1 MGFTLFWGHF
11 VWFNF
16 AACASQTAEK
26 ASNGRKNAVKR
37 QKRRQTAEM
46 PDLAFFPARVIK
58 LNCLRRY
65 DKGCPPSHPHY
76 SSLKMSLAILARSSL
91 KQFTTIL
98 AEVHREHG
106 WNVSG
111 EQLEL
116 LMWDKIVAGAP
127 EGKTSKIPSH
137 MLKKLKIQLPYMPE
151 LINYVGCGAIKPCG
165 GLYVPCG
172 SKCLE
177 DTHFCATCAKTD
189 AKFGTIQDR
198 GAPGTYTDPQDKREI
213 SYGTWLA
220 KQELSIDT
228 VHEML
233 HSEGFTFRIPE
244 EYLTVNAKRAAPPK
258 RRPGRPGTV
267 KKTVVNDDGTESPAG
282 SSLDGNRV
290 ILGESSDEECP
301 CHPDTLAANTLAA
314 TVAARK
320 VEAEAVAMTEAMA
333 ALEVS
338 KKEKELRAAAKEAA
352 KAVKEA
358 EKEAA
363 KAVKE
368 AAKAL
373 AKSEKEKA
381 NAEKAKAE
389 KPKPKKEKSA
399 SPKPRVKAKAE
410 PPAKTELAA
419 EDSDEDEEIVID
431 GEEYI
436 LRGDNVFDDEGTL
449 RGKKVDGKI
458 EWNR

>member
-1 MGFTLFWGHF
+1 
-11 VWFNF
+11 
-16 AACASQTAEK
+16 
-26 ASNGRKNAVKR
+26 
-37 QKRRQTAEM
+37 
-46 PDLAFFPARVIK
+46 
-58 LNCLRRY
+58 
-65 DKGCPPSHPHY
+65 
-76 SSLKMSLAILARSSL
+76 MSLAILARSSL

-98 AEVHREHG
+98 AEVHKEHG

-111 EQLEL
+111 EQLES

-301 CHPDTLAANTLAA
+301 CHPDTLAA

-320 VEAEAVAMTEAMA
+320 VEAEAVAVTEAMA
-333 ALEVS
+333 ALEVT

-358 EKEAA
+358 EKKEKDVA

-373 AKSEKEKA
+373 AKSEKELA
-381 NAEKAKAE
+381 NAEKAKTE

-410 PPAKTELAA
+410 PAKAELAA

-449 RGKKVDGKI
+449 RGKKVNGKI
-458 EWNR
+458 EWNDEVTAGIKHMNR

>member
-1 MGFTLFWGHF
+1 MIKVAPITP
-11 VWFNF
+11 
-16 AACASQTAEK
+16 TI
-26 ASNGRKNAVKR
+26 
-37 QKRRQTAEM
+37 
-46 PDLAFFPARVIK
+46 LA
-58 LNCLRRY
+58 
-65 DKGCPPSHPHY
+65 HQ
-76 SSLKMSLAILARSSL
+76 LKMSLAILARSSL

-98 AEVHREHG
+98 AEVHKEHG

-111 EQLEL
+111 EQLET

-137 MLKKLKIQLPYMPE
+137 LLKKLKIQLPYMPE
-151 LINYVGCGAIKPCG
+151 LINYVGCCAIKPCG

-172 SKCLE
+172 SKCVE
-177 DTHFCATCAKTD
+177 DTNFCVTCAKTD

-220 KQELSIDT
+220 KQELRIET

-290 ILGESSDEECP
+290 ILGDSSDEECP
-301 CHPDTLAANTLAA
+301 CHPETQAAETLAA

-320 VEAEAVAMTEAMA
+320 VEAEAVAVA
-333 ALEVS
+333 ALKVS
-338 KKEKELRAAAKEAA
+338 KEKELRAAAKEAA

-358 EKEAA
+358 EKKEKDVA

-373 AKSEKEKA
+373 AKSEKEL
-381 NAEKAKAE
+381 AKAE
-389 KPKPKKEKSA
+389 KPKKEKSE
-399 SPKPRVKAKAE
+399 SPKPRGKAKAE
-410 PPAKTELAA
+410 PAKAELTA

-436 LRGDNVFDDEGTL
+436 LRGENVFDDEGTL
-449 RGKKVDGKI
+449 RGKKVNGKI
-458 EWNR
+458 EWDDEVTAGKKHMNR

>member
-1 MGFTLFWGHF
+1 
-11 VWFNF
+11 
-16 AACASQTAEK
+16 
-26 ASNGRKNAVKR
+26 
-37 QKRRQTAEM
+37 
-46 PDLAFFPARVIK
+46 
-58 LNCLRRY
+58 
-65 DKGCPPSHPHY
+65 
-76 SSLKMSLAILARSSL
+76 MSLAILARSSL

-98 AEVHREHG
+98 AEVHKEHG

-111 EQLEL
+111 DQLET

-137 MLKKLKIQLPYMPE
+137 MLKKMKIQLPYMPE
-151 LINYVGCGAIKPCG
+151 LINYVGCCAIKPCG

-172 SKCLE
+172 SKCVE
-177 DTHFCATCAKTD
+177 DTNFCATCAKTD

-220 KQELSIDT
+220 KQELRIET

-282 SSLDGNRV
+282 SSLDGNKV
-290 ILGESSDEECP
+290 ILGDSSDEECP
-301 CHPDTLAANTLAA
+301 CHPEPAETLAA

-320 VEAEAVAMTEAMA
+320 VEAEAVAVTEAMA
-333 ALEVS
+333 ALKVS

-358 EKEAA
+358 EKKEKDVA

-373 AKSEKEKA
+373 AKSEKEL
-381 NAEKAKAE
+381 AKAE
-389 KPKPKKEKSA
+389 KPKKEKSE
-399 SPKPRVKAKAE
+399 SPKPRGKAKAKAE
-410 PPAKTELAA
+410 PAKAELAA

-431 GEEYI
+431 GEDYI
-436 LRGDNVFDDEGTL
+436 LRGVNVFDDEGTL
-449 RGKKVDGKI
+449 RGKKVNGKI
-458 EWNR
+458 EWDDEVTAGKKHMNR

>member
-1 MGFTLFWGHF
+1 
-11 VWFNF
+11 
-16 AACASQTAEK
+16 
-26 ASNGRKNAVKR
+26 
-37 QKRRQTAEM
+37 
-46 PDLAFFPARVIK
+46 
-58 LNCLRRY
+58 
-65 DKGCPPSHPHY
+65 
-76 SSLKMSLAILARSSL
+76 MSLAILARSSL

-98 AEVHREHG
+98 AEVHKEHG

-111 EQLEL
+111 EQLET

-151 LINYVGCGAIKPCG
+151 LINYVGCCAIKPCG

-172 SKCLE
+172 SKCVE
-177 DTHFCATCAKTD
+177 DTNFCATCAKTD

-220 KQELSIDT
+220 KQELRIET

-290 ILGESSDEECP
+290 ILGDSSDEECP
-301 CHPDTLAANTLAA
+301 CHPETLAAETLAV

-320 VEAEAVAMTEAMA
+320 VEAEAVEAMA

-358 EKEAA
+358 EKKEKEVA

-373 AKSEKEKA
+373 AKSEKEL
-381 NAEKAKAE
+381 AKAE
-389 KPKPKKEKSA
+389 KPKTEKPKKEKSA
-399 SPKPRVKAKAE
+399 SPKPRGKAKAKAE
-410 PPAKTELAA
+410 PAKAELAA

-449 RGKKVDGKI
+449 RGKKVNGKI
-458 EWNR
+458 EWDDEVTAGQKHMNR

>member
-1 MGFTLFWGHF
+1 
-11 VWFNF
+11 
-16 AACASQTAEK
+16 
-26 ASNGRKNAVKR
+26 
-37 QKRRQTAEM
+37 
-46 PDLAFFPARVIK
+46 
-58 LNCLRRY
+58 
-65 DKGCPPSHPHY
+65 
-76 SSLKMSLAILARSSL
+76 MSLAILARSSL

-98 AEVHREHG
+98 AEVHKEHG

-111 EQLEL
+111 EQLET

-151 LINYVGCGAIKPCG
+151 LINYVGCCAIKPCG

-220 KQELSIDT
+220 KQEIRIET

-244 EYLTVNAKRAAPPK
+244 DYLTVNAKRAAPAK

-267 KKTVVNDDGTESPAG
+267 KKTVVNDDGTESPQG
-282 SSLDGNRV
+282 SSLDGFDHKV
-290 ILGESSDEECP
+290 VLEPSESSDEECP
-301 CHPDTLAANTLAA
+301 CHPDTLAA

-320 VEAEAVAMTEAMA
+320 VEAEAV
-333 ALEVS
+333 EVKAS
-338 KKEKELRAAAKEAA
+338 SKEKELRAAAKNAA
-352 KAVKEA
+352 KAVKESEKK

-363 KAVKE
+363 KAVKD

-373 AKSEKEKA
+373 AKSEKEL
-381 NAEKAKAE
+381 AKAE
-389 KPKPKKEKSA
+389 KPKAK
-399 SPKPRVKAKAE
+399 SPKPRALKPPVKA
-410 PPAKTELAA
+410 ELAA

-449 RGKKVDGKI
+449 RGKKVNGKI
-458 EWNR
+458 EWNDEVTAGINHMNR

>member
-1 MGFTLFWGHF
+1 
-11 VWFNF
+11 
-16 AACASQTAEK
+16 
-26 ASNGRKNAVKR
+26 
-37 QKRRQTAEM
+37 
-46 PDLAFFPARVIK
+46 
-58 LNCLRRY
+58 
-65 DKGCPPSHPHY
+65 
-76 SSLKMSLAILARSSL
+76 MSLAILARSSL
-91 KQFTTIL
+91 KQFTIIL
-98 AEVHREHG
+98 AEVHKEHG

-111 EQLEL
+111 EQLES
-116 LMWDKIVAGAP
+116 LMWDKVVAGAP

-151 LINYVGCGAIKPCG
+151 LINYVGCCAIKPCG

-172 SKCLE
+172 SKCVE
-177 DTHFCATCAKTD
+177 DTNLCATCAKTD
-189 AKFGTIQDR
+189 AKFGTILDR

-220 KQELSIDT
+220 KQELRIET

-233 HSEGFTFRIPE
+233 HSEGFTFQIPE

-282 SSLDGNRV
+282 SSLDGNKV
-290 ILGESSDEECP
+290 ILGDSSDEECP
-301 CHPDTLAANTLAA
+301 CHPETQAAETLAA

-320 VEAEAVAMTEAMA
+320 VEAEAGAVTEAMA
-333 ALEVS
+333 ALKVS

-352 KAVKEA
+352 K
-358 EKEAA
+358 EAA
-363 KAVKE
+363 KAEKKKIDEEAKAVKD

-373 AKSEKEKA
+373 AKSEKEL
-381 NAEKAKAE
+381 AKAE
-389 KPKPKKEKSA
+389 KPKKEKSA
-399 SPKPRVKAKAE
+399 SPKPRGKAKAKAE
-410 PPAKTELAA
+410 PAKAELAA

-436 LRGDNVFDDEGTL
+436 LRGENVFDDEGTL
-449 RGKKVDGKI
+449 RGKMVSGKI
-458 EWNR
+458 EWDDEVTAGKKHMNR

>member
-1 MGFTLFWGHF
+1 
-11 VWFNF
+11 
-16 AACASQTAEK
+16 
-26 ASNGRKNAVKR
+26 
-37 QKRRQTAEM
+37 M
-46 PDLAFFPARVIK
+46 PDLAFFPARAIK

-65 DKGCPPSHPHY
+65 DKGCPHHTIITR

-98 AEVHREHG
+98 AEVHKEHG

-111 EQLEL
+111 EQLES

-290 ILGESSDEECP
+290 ILGDSSDEECP
-301 CHPDTLAANTLAA
+301 CHPDTLAADTLAA

-320 VEAEAVAMTEAMA
+320 VEAEAVAVTEAMA
-333 ALEVS
+333 AVEVT

-358 EKEAA
+358 EKKEKDVA

-373 AKSEKEKA
+373 AKSEKELA

-410 PPAKTELAA
+410 PAKAELAA

-449 RGKKVDGKI
+449 RGKKVNGKI
-458 EWNR
+458 EWNDEVTAGIKHMNR